1 MSDFIEKFKQ
11 KGVMSF
17 TGMRETA
24 NALLPTDRTARN
36 KLYNELER
44 GKGILDDDDH
54 LNMYLYSFGN
64 MHKAKLDEAFNCM
77 PNDMFSEEVEVY
89 DWGCGQ
95 GTASICLLDHLASNH
110 IPHQIKQITLVEP
123 SVAAI
128 NRASKMIGCFNNSC
142 QVNCITK
149 EFDNLTKEDF
159 KVSNIRKVHLFSNI
173 LDVEAFDL
181 AKFTH
186 LFQTLFG
193 SDNYFVCVGPYYTNN
208 WRVDEF
214 VTATAPDTIYAKLT
228 KDKGEWRGDWTISLR
243 VFFKHFDHIET
254 VENIRKRIEE
264 SHKKDQFF
272 AGYVLDAVAEEY
284 GKSSEYAENAE
295 ELYRSLSVFDV
306 KSNIPLNYNKDT
318 DSKLAVLANIISRG
332 LPTKTPIFVE
342 NIFSDAYHLSRKP
355 ENGLPISYQSTH
367 KITAKE
373 IYEALHVIDPRF
385 DVDCYNGDML
395 GSSFEQ
401 TLIEHYLKGS
411 ESEYLVQVFEPQ
423 RPLSTI
429 VDIPNRQFCKEQRVD
444 FAIEV
449 PYGNA
454 HMGFILELD
463 GRRYHSNIFQRL
475 NDERRDRA
483 ALQGGWDTYRIEELK
498 DMTFMQNWET
508 DAASISYLST
518 IKANYK
524 KTIKDSWRNTLEMV
538 LSPLAIARVERM
550 MVEAMMAGALKMDEE
565 SWNIAIVERDVPC
578 AAIAIAD
585 QKEKYERICALTGE
599 ELSLPTINL
608 CIVST
613 GEFKDSPLHLGQKVL
628 TDIPET
634 HFDLCMDVSMLLRD
648 NIDALPLKVDTK
660 VVYLIRSS
668 HYKKRER
675 AICTAENIQYPPFVT
690 KDGTGAYVNIPK
702 REEVL
707 TYFMREIFRKPSF
720 RPGQLPILSRALS
733 DKTTIG
739 LLPTGGGKSL
749 TYQLSCMLQ
758 PGVSII
764 VDPLVSLMVDQVRG
778 LRDARIDACD
788 CVNSGMDAKE
798 KAKKLKH
805 LQNGNVLFMLLSP
818 ERFMMENFRLSLM
831 TMSEK
836 NHIYFSYGIIDEVH
850 CVSEWGHDFRTS
862 YLHLGRNMI
871 NFMQTKSQ
879 RPLAI
884 IGLTATASFDV
895 LADVERELTLG
906 GKLTMDSEAIVR
918 PESDSRPELTY
929 RILEVRANYDELRDE
944 TEQFMLTAKSEWEL
958 KDAVATAK
966 KQRMYELFRQIPRDL
981 RQINEGEVA
990 PIAHISN
997 FSADDFYSS
1006 DAAQHYKNAGII
1018 FCPHAHGTFGVL
1030 DNVWGTR
1037 AGISTELMA
1046 EERELAIGTFVG
1058 GDKPSGDMKL
1068 FNENEQNVMVAT
1080 KAFGMGI
1087 DKPNIRYTIHI
1098 NHPSSIESYVQE
1110 AGRSGRD
1117 KKHAISYVLFDP
1129 TEYIALTIDKI
1140 HDIRGQML
1148 QDDPIWLEKYIN
1160 RYILAEDIK
1169 ELCYYNHASEEQV
1182 DRIVDIIRKQ
1192 NYLENVDNN
1201 INLWFHHNSFRGKYK
1216 EKVILYEFTDRIINA
1231 KATHLTE
1238 IQGQLRE
1245 MTGNEDVCLKV
1256 TPNKNSI
1263 KIFSEEDNDKQYG
1276 YIFLDTLT
1284 PTYRYVNFEQPV
1296 CSYISNS
1303 LIDLLNTCPQHTA
1316 SYLLQPIDG
1325 ANNIAEGIYKAMD
1338 KADEDGNA
1346 IVVVS
1351 WENDVQQDQD
1361 GFERSIRDEISNIA
1375 RQQGWENINEDR
1387 YGCKLNLKKISDFD
1401 ELMAKIS
1408 KCSGD
1413 TRWLRNHANE
1423 DIYRKLK
1430 MAFCKKRDKD
1440 DTDKAIYRLC
1450 CVGII
1455 EDVTIDY
1462 LSQTYE
1468 LKIRKRTDE
1477 EFKQFMLKF
1486 FLKYYSEELAQK
1498 KVNEIDEQPG
1508 RNYRDKC
1515 LGYLTAFVYD
1525 NLEKKRFRA
1534 IEDMRIACEDSIIER
1549 EASGDDEWL
1558 KEFIHLY
1565 FNSKYARTGYQ
1576 VNGEP
1581 YSLKDD
1587 TDAEGRNDFGVV
1599 KKYIEVINP
1608 MVDNSGSEIDNVKHL
1623 YGATLL
1629 CLRAHPDNAAL
1640 QLLLTYCIIVLGA
1653 GANET
1658 LKASAHRNYINGFK
1672 NLYNDGKEDVWD
1684 CIDQFNGYLSAKIRD
1699 DDNYIKETLLNQG
1712 KNEVLFLIHEEKF
1725 DKIIRKY
1732 TRNNDDE
1739 KTADE
1744 KKDVKKIDDEK
1755 RGN

>member
-1 MSDFIEKFKQ
+1 MSNFIEIFKQ
-11 KGVMSF
+11 RGYISF
-17 TGMRETA
+17 NGMRDTA
-24 NALLPTDRTARN
+24 KSLLPHDRTRCN
-36 KLYNELER
+36 KLHDELKR

-54 LNMYLYSFGN
+54 LNMYLFSFGK
-64 MHKAKLDEAFNCM
+64 MHKAKLDEAFKSM
-77 PNDMFSEEVEVY
+77 PGDIFSEEVEIY

-95 GTASICLLDHLASNH
+95 GTASICLLDYLSRKNIAAN
-110 IPHQIKQITLVEP
+110 IRKITLVEP
-123 SVAAI
+123 SVAAVD
-128 NRASKMIGCFNNSC
+128 RAAKMIDCFNSSC
-142 QVNCITK
+142 EVSCVTK
-149 EFDNLTKEDF
+149 KFDELTKEDF

-173 LDVEAFDL
+173 LDVEGFDL
-181 AKFTH
+181 AKFIH

-193 SDNYFVCVGPYYTNN
+193 SDNYFICVGPYYTNN

-214 VTATAPDTIYAKLT
+214 VTATEPDVIYATLA
-228 KDKGEWRGDWTISLR
+228 KDKGDWRNDWSISMR
-243 VFFKHFDHIET
+243 IFFKHFDSIET
-254 VENIRKRIEE
+254 VENIRKRIED

-272 AGYVLDAVAEEY
+272 AGYVLDAVVEEY
-284 GKSSEYAENAE
+284 GKLPEYADNAE
-295 ELYRSLSVFDV
+295 ELYRALSVFDV
-306 KSNIPLNYNKDT
+306 KSNIPLNYNKDA

-332 LPTKTPIFVE
+332 LPTRTPILIE
-342 NIFSDAYHLSRKP
+342 NIFSDAYHLSKKP
-355 ENGLPISYQSTH
+355 KENVPIQFQSTH
-367 KITAKE
+367 KVNAKE
-373 IYEALHVIDPRF
+373 IYEALHIVDPRF
-385 DVDCYNGDML
+385 NADNYNGDML

-401 TLIEHYLKGS
+401 GFIEKYLKGS
-411 ESEYLVQVFEPQ
+411 ESEYLAQVFEPQ

-429 VDIPNRQFCKEQRVD
+429 VDIPNKQFCKEQRVD
-444 FAIEV
+444 FALEV
-449 PYGNA
+449 PYGNT

-475 NDERRDRA
+475 NDERRDKA

-498 DMTFMQNWET
+498 NMDFMQNWET

-524 KTIKDSWRNTLEMV
+524 KSIKGTWRSTLEMT

-550 MVEAMMAGALKMDEE
+550 LVEAMMAGALKMDAEK
-565 SWNIAIVERDVPC
+565 WDIAIVERDVPC

-585 QKEKYERICALTGE
+585 LKEKYERICSLAGE
-599 ELSLPTINL
+599 VASLPAINM

-613 GEFKDSPLHLGQKVL
+613 EEFKDSPLHLGQKVL

-648 NIDALPLKVDTK
+648 NIDALPLKVDTE
-660 VVYLIRSS
+660 VVYLLRSS

-675 AICTAENIQYPPFVT
+675 SICTAENIQYPPFVK
-690 KDGTGAYVNIPK
+690 KDGAGAYVNIPE
-702 REEVL
+702 REGVL
-707 TYFMREIFRKPSF
+707 TYFMRDIFRKPSF

-798 KAKKLKH
+798 KAKKLNH

-818 ERFMMENFRLSLM
+818 ERFMMENFRLSLLTM
-831 TMSEK
+831 TEK

-871 NFMQTKSQ
+871 NFMRTKSK
-879 RPLAI
+879 RPLSI

-906 GKLTMDSEAIVR
+906 GNLTMDSEVIVR

-929 RILEVRANYDELRDE
+929 RIIEVRANFDELRDPN
-944 TEQFMLTAKSEWEL
+944 EQYMLSAKSDWEL
-958 KDAVATAK
+958 KDIVADAK
-966 KQRMYELFRQIPRDL
+966 KARLYKLFGQVPNDIL
-981 RQINEGEVA
+981 QINNGEIAEVA
-990 PIAHISN
+990 HIPGY
-997 FSADDFYSS
+997 SAERFYAP
-1006 DAAQHYKNAGII
+1006 DAAQHYNNAGII
-1018 FCPHAHGTFGVL
+1018 FCPHAHGTFGVI
-1030 DNVWGTR
+1030 NNEWGTR
-1037 AGISTELMA
+1037 PGISTELRK
-1046 EERELAIGTFVG
+1046 EEPELAIGTFVG

-1068 FNENEQNVMVAT
+1068 FNENERSVMVAT

-1110 AGRSGRD
+1110 AGRGGRD

-1129 TEYIALTIDKI
+1129 TEYIQLTIDKI
-1140 HDIRGQML
+1140 NDIRYLMG
-1148 QDDPIWLEKYIN
+1148 QDDPIWLE
-1160 RYILAEDIK
+1160 RYVNKFILADDIK
-1169 ELCYYNHASEEQV
+1169 ELCQAHSTTAEQQ
-1182 DRIVDIIRKQ
+1182 DKILDIIRKQ
-1192 NYLENVDNN
+1192 GYLENIDKD
-1201 INLWFHHNSFRGKYK
+1201 INLWFHNNSFRGMYK

-1231 KATHLTE
+1231 KATRLTE
-1238 IQGQLRE
+1238 IQGKLRE

-1256 TPNKNSI
+1256 SSKKNSI
-1263 KIFSEEDNDKQYG
+1263 TLFSQEDNDKQYG
-1276 YIFLDTLT
+1276 YMFLDTLT
-1284 PTYRYVNFEQPV
+1284 PTYKFVNFEQSM
-1296 CSYISNS
+1296 CSYMSNS
-1303 LIDLLNTCPQHTA
+1303 LIYLLNLYPKHT
-1316 SYLLQPIDG
+1316 SSFLLQPLDG
-1325 ANNIAEGIYKAMD
+1325 ANNIAEGIYEAMD

-1351 WENDVQQDQD
+1351 WENDVQQDSD
-1361 GFERSIRDEISNIA
+1361 GFENSIKAEITNIA
-1375 RQQGWENINEDR
+1375 QKQGWQDINEDR
-1387 YGCKLNLKKISDFD
+1387 YGKLGLQKVGDFHELQKKIV
-1401 ELMAKIS
+1401 

-1413 TRWLRNHANE
+1413 SRWLRNHANE

-1450 CVGII
+1450 CVGIV

-1468 LKIRKRTDE
+1468 LKIRKRTDA
-1477 EFKQFMLKF
+1477 EFKQFMLEF
-1486 FLKYYSEELAQK
+1486 FLKYYSAELAQK
-1498 KVNEIDEQPG
+1498 KVNEIDDQPG
-1508 RNYRDKC
+1508 RNYLDKC
-1515 LGYLTAFVYD
+1515 LGYLTAFVYE
-1525 NLEKKRFRA
+1525 NLEKKRYRA
-1534 IEDMRIACEDSIIER
+1534 IEDMRIACEDSIMQR
-1549 EASGDDEWL
+1549 EAEGDDEWL

-1565 FNSKYARTGYQ
+1565 FNSKYARTGYA
-1576 VNGEP
+1576 VNDMP
-1581 YSLKDD
+1581 CSLKDD
-1587 TDAEGRNDFGVV
+1587 TDVDGKNGFDVV

-1608 MVDNSGSEIDNVKHL
+1608 AVDGSGCEIDNVKHL
-1623 YGATLL
+1623 YGATFL

-1640 QLLLTYCIIVLGA
+1640 QLLLTYCITVLGA
-1653 GANET
+1653 GTNET
-1658 LKASAHRNYINGFK
+1658 LKANAYRNYIEGFMA
-1672 NLYNDGKEDVWD
+1672 LYNDGKEDVWS
-1684 CIDQFNGYLSAKIRD
+1684 CIEQFNGYLKAKIRED
-1699 DDNYIKETLLNQG
+1699 DDFIKETLIDQG
-1712 KNEVLFLIHEEKF
+1712 KEQIMFLIHEEKVN
-1725 DKIIRKY
+1725 DIIKNY
-1732 TRNNDDE
+1732 I
-1739 KTADE
+1739 
-1744 KKDVKKIDDEK
+1744 KK
-1755 RGN
+1755 